1 MLQQGLHWPVALQV
15 ACLPLV
21 AELPQLPVTELPQL
35 PVTELP
41 QPPVVACLQPVTA
54 ASPVV
59 VAVYP
64 SPATVASRAVA
75 VPCLSP
81 VTGAPLVAV
90 ALYLPTA
97 VSHAV
102 VVAYHLQDAAVAV
115 SHLLAAAGVC
125 RHRRHQKPSE
135 IP

>member
-21 AELPQLPVTELPQL
+21 AELPQ
-35 PVTELP
+35 
-41 QPPVVACLQPVTA
+41 PPVVACLQPVTA
-54 ASPVV
+54 ASR
-59 VAVYP
+59 VAVAACP
-64 SPATVASRAVA
+64 LPATAVSRAV
-75 VPCLSP
+75 VVRCPSP
-81 VTGAPLVAV
+81 VTAASRVAV
-90 ALYLPTA
+90 ALYLPTG
-97 VSHAV
+97 VPHAV